1 MLKRIMALLLMLI
14 MVTVA
19 AIPVVAV
26 NTPVLPRVYRPDMFA
41 SVGYY
46 GGEKYIAL
54 DVVIND
60 ITEPTGLLSIGFN
73 IEFDGDALV
82 PLWQDDKNLNGDG
95 TMVGKY
101 NPPQMITNW
110 PTFSMTL
117 GGNEYVFYAAEGL
130 CKSYAKTGK
139 GILNINLVANIDYVN
154 EGIKEDGAMAI
165 RLYFTP
171 TAGFNVGDTYTFT
184 IAGQYDE
191 TVPQRVIVEGTNDAS
206 PMPQRVLGYGSSTSL
221 ALTYTDC
228 GDFDLSAAGI
238 EAGVLPDGS
247 KDILW
252 VKEGTTASN
261 ISKCFA
267 TAKTVGASGKYT
279 TVTGN
284 GKTLTVAVK
293 GDVNTD
299 GTLSSA
305 DYVLLRSALQGS
317 TSLDKVQSKIADTNG
332 NGILSSTD
340 ALAYMRLF
348 GVGM

>member
-1 MLKRIMALLLMLI
+1 MLKRLTALVLMLI
-14 MVTVA
+14 MLTVA
-19 AIPVVAV
+19 AIPAVAV
-26 NTPVLPRVYRPDMFA
+26 NTPVLNRVYRPDMFA

-46 GGEKYIAL
+46 GGQKYIAL
-54 DVVIND
+54 DVVIKD

-117 GGNEYVFYAAEGL
+117 GGNNYVFYAAEGL
-130 CKSYAKTGK
+130 CKSYSKTGK
-139 GILNINLVANIDYVN
+139 GVLNINLVANIDFVE
-154 EGIKEDGAMAI
+154 EGVKEDGAMAI

-171 TAGFNVGDTYTFT
+171 TKGFNVGDTYTFT

-191 TVPQRVIVEGTNDAS
+191 TIPQRVIVEGTNNAS
-206 PMPQRVLGYGSSTSL
+206 PMPQRVLGYGSSASL
-221 ALTYTDC
+221 TLTYTDC
-228 GDFDLSAAGI
+228 GNFDLSEKGI
-238 EAGVLPDGS
+238 AAGVLPDGTR
-247 KDILW
+247 DILW
-252 VKEGTTASN
+252 VKEGTVASVL
-261 ISKCFA
+261 SGYFA
-267 TAKTVGASGKYT
+267 AAKTIGTSGKYT
-279 TVTGN
+279 TVTGG

-299 GTLSSA
+299 GTFSSA

-317 TSLDKVQSKIADTNG
+317 ANLDTVQSKIADVNG
-332 NGILSSTD
+332 NGKLSSAD

-348 GVGM
+348 GKK